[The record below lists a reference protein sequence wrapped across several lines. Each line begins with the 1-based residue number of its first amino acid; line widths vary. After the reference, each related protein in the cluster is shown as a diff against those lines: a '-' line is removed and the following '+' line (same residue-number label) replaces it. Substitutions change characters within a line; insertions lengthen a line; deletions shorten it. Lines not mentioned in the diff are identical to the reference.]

1 MPAESAPSS
10 PLERLHGILEE
21 ADRAFKR
28 QELDEQGRLLKE
40 ALAFVRENLAA
51 LTSRNGAEVAGLVDQ
66 AAFGLYRISLNDV
79 ALEAVDL
86 ALTLNPNLPSALQH
100 KGIILLAMNQ
110 NLDQVLPLLDRALA
124 LNPQDKNLWAGKGD
138 ALKLLGR
145 PEDAVQAYLHAQQLD
160 ATSTQFVDRALKLVP
175 GHPEALRMKL
185 AHAMALGGVKQAT
198 EVCEQLLQASPGD
211 AELHFTRASLLA
223 SAGKFDEALPAV
235 DRALEINASE
245 PRFHFL
251 RARLLLTVGRYAEA
265 FTLYRRLLQEKATVD
280 PAVLGDLAQTL
291 EGQKLEPALA
301 LEVRRRLAD
310 VDPGNVA
317 NLQRLLALAQAQG
330 RKEVAQEACRAWL
343 KASPHALEPDRTLA
357 ELLAANGQ
365 VDEALQ
371 VYQDLVEAHPQ
382 EAGEL
387 RKGLDLARA
396 HQRAPFQVTFARA
409 LLRLRPNDPEI
420 SVQLAQGLAGTGQRE
435 AALQVYD
442 QLLSAQPDHV
452 PFLLEK
458 KRILQSLGQVDLIP
472 ALLDHVF
479 EIDPSRQDVALE
491 RGNLYLSRCYRLPPG
506 DPGVR
511 ALAQE
516 ALRSYERSVVSP
528 DLRSASLLGQAR
540 ASRLLGDLPRA
551 TQGFRD
557 FLAEPANAQ
566 RGDVFKEY
574 GHVLREAHRDS
585 EAHMAYERAVALGR
599 EDSDL
604 LFGLVEV
611 LSALNEDARALHY
624 VDVLLKREPDNPNYR
639 RRRGRL
645 LMRTGQKAQGLE
657 LLRASVSPRESDPR
671 VFFEVGSAL
680 KEQGDYP
687 EALEYLQKG
696 LALNPKDAY
705 GQRTLAETLLLAG
718 RYPEA
723 AAAVDALLRQDSHD
737 PLAWK
742 LRADAFRALRREP
755 EVIYSLKALL
765 LLDPGNVAVAQ
776 EKYRLHRERG
786 EKTEALET
794 LRLLLDHVPDG
805 EPRAA
810 LAMAEGDLLAEL
822 GRPDEAVTAYDRA
835 FTLSERLRP
844 EITFHKA
851 RTLVETGHPQEA
863 LDALDASGATGSPPD
878 GARAYARD
886 LLRCR
891 VLLALGRGTEALP
904 LLEKLAADHSDD
916 PEAGSLYLRALV
928 EAGEAAK
935 ASSYFES
942 NQGLLTSLPEA
953 YLAAAEAA
961 AAQEDLSRAA
971 TLLKQGLD
979 RHPQAVSLW
988 VRRAEVAQRTGED
1001 ALAAEAFGKALQL
1014 SPKDPQ
1020 RYLDLGSVQEKLG
1033 RTQEALAT
1041 YDQGLGL
1048 TSRDKVL
1055 LARRGSVLL
1064 QLDRP
1069 TDALGAFE
1077 EALQMDP
1084 ELEAALEGKKLA
1096 EERVRDARVEQ
1107 LGKEALL
1114 LEAKLG
1120 RPVAK
1125 NDLFLTLKVPFDLLE
1140 PVTRALSRTPD
1151 IDIRELPPEEFQRL
1165 EAEASRLIVA
1175 RLQRD
1180 PLKGPSEGLSLSEVA
1195 TLLPPERSLGE
1206 VQRVFAYLQAVLAL
1220 EMRPDNVTMTPEVE
1234 ELARRALALPPAE
1247 RGLYQLVRTFGVGPY
1262 KARLIKV
1269 VEEVGGASH
1278 TPSMVLRAPPAP
1290 DPAASTPTLL
1300 PPPPSV
1306 LPPPGPVPDRSPSSP
1321 SALPALSPEGPRVSG
1336 DGPLDLV
1343 PAPAGSRCESCGG
1356 LAQWKH
1362 RCGALICAS
1371 CVTQFQRCPR
1381 CSLPISL
1388 APAPAASPG
1397 TSAAPASPAPTPANP
1412 VPEEPRKRRR
1422 GLFGRRA
1429 AAEPDE
1435 PRL

>member
-1 MPAESAPSS
+1 MPPEPPSPGAP
-10 PLERLHGILEE
+10 ERLRGLLDA
-21 ADRAFKR
+21 ADQAWNR
-28 QELDEQGRLLKE
+28 QEVDQQGRLLKE
-40 ALAFVRENLAA
+40 ALAFTRENLAA
-51 LTSRNGAEVAGLVDQ
+51 LTARNGSEVAELMDR
-66 AAFGLYRISLNDV
+66 AALGLYRLSLNDV

-110 NLDQVLPLLDRALA
+110 NLDQVLPLLDRALS

-145 PEDAVQAYLHAQQLD
+145 PEEAVQAYLHAQQLD

-185 AHAMALGGVKQAT
+185 AHAMGLGGVKQAT
-198 EVCEQLLQASPGD
+198 EVCDQLLQSNPGD

-223 SAGKFDEALPAV
+223 SAGRFDEALPAV
-235 DRALEINASE
+235 DRALEINGSE
-245 PRFHFL
+245 PRFRFL
-251 RARLLLTVGRYAEA
+251 RARLLLAVGRYEEA
-265 FTLYRRLLQEKATVD
+265 FALYQKLLEEKAPAD
-280 PAVLGDLAQTL
+280 PTVLGDLAQTL
-291 EGQKLEPALA
+291 ETQKLEPTLA
-301 LEVRRRLAD
+301 LEARRRLGE

-317 NLQRLLALAQAQG
+317 NLQRLLWLAREQG

-357 ELLAANGQ
+357 ELLTSSGQ
-365 VDEALQ
+365 VEEALQ
-371 VYQDLVEAHPQ
+371 VYQDLGEAHPQ

-396 HQRAPFQVTFARA
+396 HQRAAFQVTFARA
-409 LLRLRPNDPEI
+409 LLRLRPNDPEVT
-420 SVQLAQGLAGTGQRE
+420 VQYAQGLVGIGQRE

-442 QLLSAQPDHV
+442 QLLAAQPNHV

-458 KRILQSLGQVDLIP
+458 KRILQALGRVDQIP
-472 ALLDHVF
+472 PLLDRLF
-479 EIDPSRQDVALE
+479 EIDPGRQDVALE

-506 DPGVR
+506 DPGVKP
-511 ALAQE
+511 LAQE

-528 DLRSASLLGQAR
+528 ELRSSSLLGQAR

-611 LSALNEDARALHY
+611 LSSLNEDARALHY
-624 VDVLLKREPDNPNYR
+624 VDVLLKREPANTNYL

-657 LLRASVSPRESDPR
+657 LLRSSVSPQETDPR
-671 VFFEVGSAL
+671 VFFEVGAAL

-687 EALEYLQKG
+687 EALEYLRKG
-696 LALNPKDAY
+696 LARSPQDPY
-705 GQRTLAETLLLAG
+705 GQRALAETLLLAG

-723 AAAVDALLRQDSHD
+723 AATVDSLLRQDTHD
-737 PLAWK
+737 PAAWK
-742 LRADAFRALRREP
+742 LRADAYRALRRET
-755 EVIYSLKALL
+755 EVVYSLKALL
-765 LLDPGNVAVAQ
+765 LLDPGNVPVAQ

-794 LRLLLDHVPDG
+794 LRLLVDHVPDG

-810 LAMAEGDLLAEL
+810 LAMAEGDLLGEL
-822 GRPDEAVTAYDRA
+822 GRPSEAVTAYDRA
-835 FTLSERLRP
+835 LTLSERLRP
-844 EITFHKA
+844 EVSFHKA
-851 RTLVETGHPQEA
+851 RTLVESGNAKEA
-863 LDALDASGATGSPPD
+863 LDALDASGGTTATSD
-878 GARAYARD
+878 GARSFARD

-891 VLLALGRGTEALP
+891 ALLALDRATEALP

-916 PEAGSLYLRALV
+916 PEPGGLYLRALV
-928 EAGEAAK
+928 ESGEAAK

-942 NQGLLTSLPEA
+942 NQNLLASLPEA
-953 YLAAAEAA
+953 FLAAAGAA
-961 AAQEDLSRAA
+961 AGQEDLPRAA
-971 TLLKQGLD
+971 TLLQQGVD
-979 RHPQAVSLW
+979 RHPQVVALW
-988 VRRAEVAQRTGED
+988 VRRAEVAQRAGQD
-1001 ALAAEAFGKALQL
+1001 PLAAEAFGKALLLAPQ
-1014 SPKDPQ
+1014 DPQ
-1020 RYLDLGSVQEKLG
+1020 RYADLGSVQEKLG
-1033 RTQEALAT
+1033 RFQEALST

-1048 TSRDKVL
+1048 ASRDKVL

-1064 QLDRP
+1064 ELQRAP
-1069 TDALGAFE
+1069 EALASFE
-1077 EALQMDP
+1077 EALRLDP
-1084 ELEAALEGKKLA
+1084 ELEAAVEGKKLA
-1096 EERVRDARVEQ
+1096 EERVRDAEVERF
-1107 LGKEALL
+1107 GKEALL

-1140 PVTRALSRTPD
+1140 PVTRALSRTPEL
-1151 IDIRELPPEEFQRL
+1151 DIRDLRPEEFQRL
-1165 EAEASRLIVA
+1165 EAEATQVIVA
-1175 RLQRD
+1175 RLQRN
-1180 PLKGPSEGLSLSEVA
+1180 PAAGGAEGLSLSEVA
-1195 TLLPPERSLGE
+1195 SLMPPERTLGE
-1206 VQRVFAYLQAVLAL
+1206 VQKLFSYLESVLAL
-1220 EMRPDNVTMTPEVE
+1220 DMRPDNVTMTPEVE
-1234 ELARRALALPPAE
+1234 ALARRALSLPPGE

-1278 TPSMVLRAPPAP
+1278 APSGILRAPSTPEAAGPGRTLLPAP
-1290 DPAASTPTLL
+1290 PS

-1306 LPPPGPVPDRSPSSP
+1306 PASGSAPASLFPPPGPS
-1321 SALPALSPEGPRVSG
+1321 
-1336 DGPLDLV
+1336 
-1343 PAPAGSRCESCGG
+1343 PAPGGAPWDLAPAPPGSRCEGCGG

-1362 RCGALICAS
+1362 RCGALICSS

-1381 CSLPISL
+1381 CSLPVSL
-1388 APAPAASPG
+1388 EPARPAPATGGEGPSAPAPPPL
-1397 TSAAPASPAPTPANP
+1397 TPAP
-1412 VPEEPRKRRR
+1412 EEGKKRRR
-1422 GLFGRRA
+1422 GFFGRRG